1 MDNQNTYDE
10 ELLSRVESMAGVAEK
25 LFRTQYLTPK
35 QQAIFDDLETLT
47 IYIMQPVQRDDYIC
61 QVIDALA
68 NIEKFVLFGD
78 KIIEP
83 IKEHYSAP
91 PYSFGM
97 N

>member
-10 ELLSRVESMAGVAEK
+10 ELLARVESMAGMAEK

-61 QVIDALA
+61 QVIDAIARSQKIL
-68 NIEKFVLFGD
+68 EFGD
-78 KIIEP
+78 KAIEP
-83 IKEHYSAP
+83 IKPHYLGS
-91 PYSFGM
+91 SFGK